1 MADMATLH
9 YLNALISER
18 LTAAAVEIF
27 GAVEKTLT
35 EYQGEISRSKQEID
49 HLKTLVLWP
58 QVKLHRSVS
67 SLNALSCHSAAHQVS
82 ALCCDKEAPPECCP
96 PDVSL
101 STLHIKDEQD
111 RRADQQGPPCRQQ
124 GVTTMSPQ
132 FVKRE
137 DLEEPP
143 SDFCRTL
150 AVKQTADIKAEPD
163 GDELITCPSTRE
175 AEIPCG
181 INPESSGLQREA
193 LKDLLEITHQGRD
206 GLDGQQYTGQDWSP
220 SQDHK
225 DSDPPQIKEEKFPS
239 SSPQEVTDHY
249 YEPPFQSESS
259 YDEPNSSS
267 PSHGKTRNN
276 KTFYTAEKKRRA
288 VEGEGCKLSVLT
300 VPQPSYYFN
309 LDNTAAPREYGENTE
324 GVVNGEWIKNLTPT
338 GTRQKKKHNSN
349 LRSRKRDSIGVKE
362 DMNDLTRERRHTCPI
377 CAKRFKESGHLRD
390 HVRIHTG
397 EKPFQCKECGM
408 NFRQSGTLTLH
419 MRIHTG
425 ERPYQ
430 CSDCGRRFNRKGDM
444 KTHRMTH
451 TGERP
456 HLCVLCG
463 KSFKRKSNLNTHLK
477 IHSEDKMDYKQPL

>member
-9 YLNALISER
+9 YLNAFISER

-58 QVKLHRSVS
+58 QVKLHRS
-67 SLNALSCHSAAHQVS
+67 AHQVS

-111 RRADQQGPPCRQQ
+111 KGADQQGLPCRQQ
-124 GVTTMSPQ
+124 GVNTVSPQ

-150 AVKQTADIKAEPD
+150 AVEQTADIKAEPD
-163 GDELITCPSTRE
+163 GDELITSPSTSE

-181 INPESSGLQREA
+181 INPESSGLQLEA
-193 LKDLLEITHQGRD
+193 LKDPLEITHHGRD
-206 GLDGQQYTGQDWSP
+206 GLDGQQYAEQDWSP
-220 SQDHK
+220 NQDHK

-239 SSPQEVTDHY
+239 DSPQEVTDHY
-249 YEPPFQSESS
+249 YELPLQSESS
-259 YDEPNSSS
+259 YDEPNSPS
-267 PSHGKTRNN
+267 PSHGQTRNN

-309 LDNTAAPREYGENTE
+309 LDNTSQREYGENTE
-324 GVVNGEWIKNLTPT
+324 GVVNGEWIKNFTPT

-477 IHSEDKMDYKQPL
+477 IHSEDKMDYTQPL